1 MRKRI
6 SFWWVLTNIIYNFF
20 LINCDKNL
28 SIISGAWLEGGGG
41 GGGLPWPLLKIEEKK
56 MS

>member
-1 MRKRI
+1 MRKI
-6 SFWWVLTNIIYNFF
+6 IFFWWVLTNIIYNFF

-41 GGGLPWPLLKIEEKK
+41 GGLPWPLLKIEEKK